1 MYQKQKMCDCCKSKP
16 AQFMY
21 KQYINGQLSTISLC
35 KECNEMMN
43 IEENYNV
50 FLSSLFDD
58 MFAPQFRVEEYKPV
72 VCKCG
77 CTEEDILSTGR
88 FGCSEC
94 YKTFSHLVDAYVK
107 KLGGKTYA
115 GKMPAH
121 VISQNIKV
129 PTLDEKI
136 NELRMKMN
144 DAAKKQDYVLA
155 KKYQQELNALMS
167 KRG

>member
-1 MYQKQKMCDCCKSKP
+1 
-16 AQFMY
+16 MY

-35 KECNEMMN
+35 NECNAMLN

-50 FLSSLFDD
+50 FISSLFDD
-58 MFAPQFRVEEYKPV
+58 MFAPQQAFEAVKPV

-77 CTEEDILSTGR
+77 CTEEDIINTGR

-115 GKMPAH
+115 GKMPTH
-121 VISQNIKV
+121 VISSSVKV

-136 NELRMKMN
+136 NELRLKMN
-144 DAAKKQDYVLA
+144 DAAKKQDYMLA
-155 KKYQQELNALMS
+155 KKYQQELNALIA

>member
-1 MYQKQKMCDCCKSKP
+1 
-16 AQFMY
+16 
-21 KQYINGQLSTISLC
+21 
-35 KECNEMMN
+35 
-43 IEENYNV
+43 
-50 FLSSLFDD
+50 
-58 MFAPQFRVEEYKPV
+58 MFAPQYSLEEYKPV

-121 VISQNIKV
+121 VISQNVKV

-136 NELRMKMN
+136 NELRIKMN
-144 DAAKKQDYVLA
+144 DAAKKQDYILA
-155 KKYQQELNALMS
+155 KKYQQELNALIS